1 MNSSQVSY
9 FLLGA
14 YENLGAYSYL
24 LFTLVLLFYLL
35 IVASN
40 LLLTAVICLNRS
52 LHQPMYVLLCS
63 LFVNQ
68 LYGSTALF
76 PFLLLQ
82 ILSDLHAVSA
92 SFCFLQIFCVHS
104 YGGVEFM
111 TLAAMAYD
119 RYAAICQP
127 LQYQR
132 LMSSSRLAL
141 LLAAAWW
148 YPSVF
153 AVVLLWLRSP
163 LQLCGNTIHKVYCGS
178 HAVVKLSCSGSTAV
192 NAYRLVATFSVV
204 VGCLL
209 VIGYSYL
216 RILQVCSSGSRRTRQ
231 KAVSTCSPHLASLL
245 NFSIGVAFE
254 TVQSRLDMQHL
265 PNLLRVVLSLYFL
278 TCPPLLNPVIYGL
291 KMSKLQRLVS
301 KAGR

>member
-52 LHQPMYVLLCS
+52 LHQPIS
-63 LFVNQ
+63 SPTFTP
-68 LYGSTALF
+68 SRPT
-76 PFLLLQ
+76 
-82 ILSDLHAVSA
+82 
-92 SFCFLQIFCVHS
+92 FCFLQIFCVHS

-111 TLAAMAYD
+111 TLAAMA
-119 RYAAICQP
+119 
-127 LQYQR
+127 
-132 LMSSSRLAL
+132 SVET
-141 LLAAAWW
+141 
-148 YPSVF
+148 PSTRST
-153 AVVLLWLRSP
+153 VVLTLWS
-163 LQLCGNTIHKVYCGS
+163 
-178 HAVVKLSCSGSTAV
+178 SCPAPAAPPS
-192 NAYRLVATFSVV
+192 NAYGLVATFSVV

-265 PNLLRVVLSLYFL
+265 PNPAARGSVALLPHLPAAPQPRHLRPEDVQTPAARVKGRSLRWSLICCSDSVPSRAGVSTGPPSVF
-278 TCPPLLNPVIYGL
+278 TTAAGPGAHQPPLSWSRTGPGAADLT
-291 KMSKLQRLVS
+291 
-301 KAGR
+301 